1 MSELDIPYCLDIVSA
16 FGCECSMDDEYLG
29 QTMHFQDADKNKL
42 QISVSRADHSVMI
55 VLSDKNGF
63 VINNF
68 FFVYL
73 TRFLMD
79 AKKNTLTLYF
89 GPEKQQLVVITLWE
103 KFSIFIEDT
112 WY

>member
-16 FGCECSMDDEYLG
+16 FGCECSLDDDYWV
-29 QTMHFQDADKNKL
+29 QTMHFQDSDKNKL
-42 QISVSRADHSVMI
+42 QVSVSRADHSVTI
-55 VLSDKNGF
+55 VLSDKNEF

-79 AKKNTLTLYF
+79 AKKNTITLYF
-89 GPEKQQLVVITLWE
+89 GSEKQQLVVITLWE
-103 KFSIFIEDT
+103 RFSIFIEDT

>member
-55 VLSDKNGF
+55 VLSDKNGV

-68 FFVYL
+68 FFGSHNFL
-73 TRFLMD
+73 TYCVVEF
-79 AKKNTLTLYF
+79 KSSTLHKD
-89 GPEKQQLVVITLWE
+89 KQMV
-103 KFSIFIEDT
+103 
-112 WY
+112 